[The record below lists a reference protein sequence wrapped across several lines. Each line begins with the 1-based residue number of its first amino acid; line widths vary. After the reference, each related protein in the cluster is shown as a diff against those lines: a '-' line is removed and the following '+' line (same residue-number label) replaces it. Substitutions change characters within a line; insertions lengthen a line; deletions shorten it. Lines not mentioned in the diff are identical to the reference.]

1 VSISWRSTQ
10 IEYRRRLDSTI
21 FFVIDYVAWYKACEN
36 FKGFLDASSA
46 HQKKQL
52 GTCINEYIGMTVAN
66 FERFINQS
74 KMNKD
79 TFNAKC
85 TKRAFVIEPVDSESK
100 VKPYADSSQVLTLS
114 LRDGAIHCTIS
125 RFLSLSGCYPHISP
139 LF

>member
-1 VSISWRSTQ
+1 VAKFTERISKAAGFD
-10 IEYRRRLDSTI
+10 Y

-66 FERFINQS
+66 FERFMNQS

-100 VKPYADSSQVLTLS
+100 VKPRADSSQVLTLS